1 MKLMNIHKT
10 VALAALAVLAAC
22 TSDDVE
28 NTGGEGGA
36 TGDNVSQ
43 KIEFLIGGNPVQD
56 ILTRDVPPGVD
67 GGLIGADTAKCN
79 VDRIRLLVFKRT
91 EGSEGSFLY
100 DVANSTDDD
109 GQPKVL
115 KATEAEITGE
125 DGVKVKNGRQASCVI
140 TKEKGYEYKAI
151 AVGYNSKRKLV
162 YPHSDKFPVSL
173 YEGQS
178 GNVVDES
185 RLFKIVKRVA
195 LAADA
200 SNPISEADATLDEDT
215 PFEDVCLQVVP
226 FSLADKAGAI
236 AEKAGNSENSK
247 ILLTGWCQFVPEIYY
262 GTCRSIGG
270 TDIIKF
276 SDENTITGY
285 LYRGV
290 ARLTVDVKNISEIT
304 SQYTPTGNE
313 VCTMALVGDSIRQ
326 AVHLS
331 DYEEFKTP
339 FFNFERSGDLNDFG
353 AKADADR
360 AQGHTAILTDGYLS
374 EDELKD
380 NDCHHYNNDLVTFEG
395 FLLPTQTRLY
405 LRTWEAYYTGASVYG
420 HPSNRVYERSI
431 VVKNLSNGSLA
442 TGIID
447 PIAGGEFVYFRRNQA
462 YKLTI
467 DGDILKDVDRV
478 NF

>member
-28 NTGGEGGA
+28 STGEDGGV

-79 VDRIRLLVFKRT
+79 VDRIRLLVFKRA

-115 KATEAEITGE
+115 EATAAEITGE
-125 DGVKVKNGRQASCVI
+125 DGVTVKNGRQASCVI

-173 YEGQS
+173 YDGQS

-236 AEKAGNSENSK
+236 AGKAGNDENSK

-262 GTCRSIGG
+262 GTCRSVGG

-290 ARLTVDVKNISEIT
+290 ARLTVDVKNIAETAGIINHL
-304 SQYTPTGNE
+304 SQNQI
-313 VCTMALVGDSIRQ
+313 CTMALVGDSIRQ

-331 DYEEFKTP
+331 DYEEFRTP
-339 FFNFERSGDLNDFG
+339 FFNFERSGDLNGFG
-353 AKADADR
+353 AKADADG

-374 EDELKD
+374 EDNVKD
-380 NDCHHYNNDLVTFEG
+380 NVCHHYNNDLVTFEG

-405 LRTWEAYYTGASVYG
+405 LRTWEAYHTKLFNTQT
-420 HPSNRVYERSI
+420 SNRVYERSI

-478 NF
+478 KF

>member
-173 YEGQS
+173 YDGQS

-226 FSLADKAGAI
+226 FSLADKAGMV
-236 AEKAGNSENSK
+236 AETGGNGRNENSK

-262 GTCRSIGG
+262 GTCRSVGG

-290 ARLTVDVKNISEIT
+290 ARLTVDVKNINNMMK
-304 SQYTPTGNE
+304 YNRE

-326 AVHLS
+326 AVRLS

-339 FFNFERSGDLNDFG
+339 FFYFERNSDLSGFG
-353 AKADADR
+353 AKEAADR
-360 AQGHTAILTDGYLS
+360 AQGHTAILIDGHLDAFS
-374 EDELKD
+374 SASNKV
-380 NDCHHYNNDLVTFEG
+380 NCHHYTNETVIFEG
-395 FLLPTQTRLY
+395 YVLPTQTRLY
-405 LRTWEAYYTGASVYG
+405 LRTWDSYYDVGWHSNAYVC
-420 HPSNRVYERSI
+420 ERSI

>member
-1 MKLMNIHKT
+1 MKLRNIHKT

-28 NTGGEGGA
+28 STGGDGGV

-43 KIEFLIGGNPVQD
+43 KIEFLVGGNPVQD

-79 VDRIRLLVFKRT
+79 VDRIRLLVFKRA

-100 DVANSTDDD
+100 DVANSTGDD

-115 KATEAEITGE
+115 EATAAEITGE

-162 YPHSDKFPVSL
+162 YPHSDKFPISL
-173 YEGQS
+173 YDGQS
-178 GNVVDES
+178 GDVVDES

-236 AEKAGNSENSK
+236 AEQAENSENSK

-262 GTCRSIGG
+262 GTCRSVGG

-304 SQYTPTGNE
+304 ENYQNE

-326 AVHLS
+326 AVRLS
-331 DYEEFKTP
+331 DYEEFRTP
-339 FFNFERSGDLNDFG
+339 FFNFERSGDLDGFG
-353 AKADADR
+353 AKEDVDR
-360 AQGHTAILTDGYLS
+360 AQGHTAFLTDGYLKNFGPS
-374 EDELKD
+374 AGV
-380 NDCHHYNNDLVTFEG
+380 NCHHYNNESVTFEG

-405 LRTWEAYYTGASVYG
+405 LRTWQSYFGANVHS
-420 HPSNRVYERSI
+420 STRVYERSI